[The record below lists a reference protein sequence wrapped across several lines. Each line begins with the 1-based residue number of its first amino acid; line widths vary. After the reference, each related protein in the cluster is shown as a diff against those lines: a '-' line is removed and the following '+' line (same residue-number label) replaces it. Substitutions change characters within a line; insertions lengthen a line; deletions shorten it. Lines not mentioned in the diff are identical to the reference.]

1 MCFDMQP
8 EVQSRSS
15 MNLQRVLPPVGDG
28 SVLRQ
33 SETAKHLHVDYNPR
47 DGAQCNILSC
57 DAVSNMA
64 RCLDDSRQH
73 ANTII
78 HKVNNDSVFQGPTP
92 LRLALRGRAR
102 SHTSYAHRC
111 ICTQRAYLSSVLSC
125 SASSSYMSCYAC
137 CRLGLTVCLC
147 V

>member
-1 MCFDMQP
+1 MQP

-33 SETAKHLHVDYNPR
+33 SETAKHLHVNHNLRR
-47 DGAQCNILSC
+47 DGAQYKILSC
-57 DAVSNMA
+57 DADSDMTQ
-64 RCLDDSRQH
+64 RLDDSRQH
-73 ANTII
+73 ANAII
-78 HKVNNDSVFQGPTP
+78 HKANNDSVLQGPTP